1 MLDASTIDL
10 FHHNRVKPTIDKVTL
25 CGTSSKDILQ
35 DDLEML
41 VAENGKNQY
50 LYEHYE
56 SSRFMSFARLIKIAY
71 KHYYDNGT
79 HEVFTMAIK
88 IGFNG
93 MNMCGTLEE
102 QRMFQIEFNPNK
114 FVVPDWLALYFLKRD
129 YTVSHVKNIDLAF
142 DFMGFSKRYFRYSLN
157 NGNVQTASIGTLG
170 NKTDY
175 IGFANKSKNRIKIYD
190 KKKERQKYYT
200 IDLETTRV
208 EITLEYRHDFT
219 NKYVCSDSA
228 KLLDSAINA
237 LEQIFIAD
245 EIGNNPFVYAL
256 SCLSPYEFETA
267 LALMSQHTRKKYK
280 QLCKEKSAYQLRC
293 DFTDLVFFLSD
304 ALEKILYDNCI
315 VHNDSLKFNEKE
327 YDKYVYANIETV
339 LPKN

>member
-1 MLDASTIDL
+1 MLDANTIDL
-10 FHHNRVKPTIDKVTL
+10 FHHNRVKPSIDKLTL
-25 CGTSSKDILQ
+25 CGISSCDILQ

-79 HEVFTMAIK
+79 YEVFTMAIK

-114 FVVPDWLALYFLKRD
+114 FVVPDWLALYFLERD
-129 YTVSHVKNIDLAF
+129 YTVSSVKNIDLAF
-142 DFMGFSKRYFRYSLN
+142 DFLGFSKRDFRYVLT
-157 NGNVQTASIGTLG
+157 NGNAQTASIGTLG

-175 IGFANKSKNRIKIYD
+175 IGFSDKSKNRIKIYD

-200 IDLETTRV
+200 MDEETTRV
-208 EITLEYRHDFT
+208 EITLEY
-219 NKYVCSDSA
+219 KYEFFSKKAYRNSMKLIDSA
-228 KLLDSAINA
+228 VNA
-237 LEQIFIAD
+237 LEQIYIAD
-245 EIGNNPFVYAL
+245 DIAKDPFVYAL
-256 SCLSPYEFETA
+256 SCLSPDEFTTA
-267 LALMSQHTRKKYK
+267 LSLMTAPTRRKYK
-280 QLCKEKSAYQLRC
+280 RLCKEQSGFKIRC
-293 DFTDLVFFLSD
+293 CSIDLVFFLHD
-304 ALEKILYDNCI
+304 TLEKILHDNAI
-315 VHNDSLKFNEKE
+315 AHEESLKFNEKE
-327 YDKYVYANIETV
+327 YDRYVFANIERV
-339 LPKN
+339 LPKD